1 MLKRWRTAVLS
12 FIGTGKKRT
21 AVRPSDHA
29 VAVVLKQYQVKTS
42 WQNKF
47 GEVLSG
53 YVLSSGGAPGNIMA
67 EAYYEQGDASIIWV
81 IERWTNE
88 AFYKMNSKS
97 AAAKM
102 VNGLAEVGLA
112 KPVEIIFLEDL
123 EGISREAP
131 SEDDQP
137 LTIMLLTDLKAGK
150 GNRFRSINR
159 EMISAFRNE
168 SGLLAF
174 TLSRMAHHRTRF
186 VIYKKF
192 RNLNAFQHHLKD
204 PAVRPVMEF
213 LQTAVK
219 EPPFEKGY
227 HHLIQLAPL

>member
-1 MLKRWRTAVLS
+1 MLKRWRTTVLS
-12 FIGTGKKRT
+12 FIGTCRKRT
-21 AVRPSDHA
+21 AVRPSDNA
-29 VAVVLKQYQVKTS
+29 IAVVLKQYQVKTF
-42 WQNKF
+42 WQNKI
-47 GEVLSG
+47 GEVLSA
-53 YVLSSGGAPGNIMA
+53 YVLSSGRAPGNIMA
-67 EAYYEQGDASIIWV
+67 EAYYEQGDAAIIWV
-81 IERWTNE
+81 IERWSNE

-102 VNGLAEVGLA
+102 VNGLAELGLA
-112 KPVEIIFLEDL
+112 ELVEIVFLEDL

-131 SEDDQP
+131 RDDDQP
-137 LTIMLLTDLKAGK
+137 LTIMLLADLKAGTED
-150 GNRFRSINR
+150 RFRSINQ
-159 EMISAFRNE
+159 EMISAFRKE
-168 SGLLAF
+168 SGLLVF
-174 TLSRMAHHRTRF
+174 TLSRMVHHKTRF

-204 PAVRPVMEF
+204 PAVQPVLEF